1 MYIYICHCIYQVRSP
16 ESYYIDLY
24 RITRQLQGAHS
35 PLGSPNDGNHLY
47 MLIYPWYILISHPNC
62 LEVSNTVDDTSNYV
76 PKRPILGL
84 LPKPSNTTRGK
95 QWENWVTSNELE
107 HTSKLMKSR
116 NRRWMAT
123 SSMLSWRLFFSPPS
137 TFCDHVRKEWTIK
150 DWTKYA
156 CCTVQTLSAV
166 SNAVPQRAS
175 NAMYM
180 SHARWNGETRYF
192 QSLLRMSPTGQFS
205 RRILPTVAIG
215 GASRQMGVSFVSG
228 SDQERNKRVPV
239 HSRLRTGCL
248 CQDYQVTGGEVGGN
262 QWADASPSSPGFH
275 PKLAHSPIT
284 ATASNVSSP
293 RLHEVVGHL
302 HLPSTRC
309 FIPAPPSSPHPAT
322 RDTENIITTGGW
334 TSRFK
339 NMSNWGSSSQYI
351 VEHVTKACRWSS
363 NITTKRLKT
372 LPSTAGS
379 IYIYIRRPLPQQGE
393 RVRGEIT
400 SSKSVLH
407 CCGVF
412 SLR

>member
-1 MYIYICHCIYQVRSP
+1 MSWNNHFEAHEIQEPEMDGDLINAVLTIVFSSAIDILWPCQKRVDYQRLNKIC
-16 ESYYIDLY
+16 
-24 RITRQLQGAHS
+24 
-35 PLGSPNDGNHLY
+35 
-47 MLIYPWYILISHPNC
+47 MLH
-62 LEVSNTVDDTSNYV
+62 
-76 PKRPILGL
+76 G
-84 LPKPSNTTRGK
+84 
-95 QWENWVTSNELE
+95 
-107 HTSKLMKSR
+107 
-116 NRRWMAT
+116 
-123 SSMLSWRLFFSPPS
+123 
-137 TFCDHVRKEWTIK
+137 
-150 DWTKYA
+150 
-156 CCTVQTLSAV
+156 CTVQTLSAV

-248 CQDYQVTGGEVGGN
+248 CQDRWQEAKWEEANGLKLHPVH
-262 QWADASPSSPGFH
+262 PGSLNWHILPFH
-275 PKLAHSPIT
+275 PVPPIT
-284 ATASNVSSP
+284 ATASNVSTP

-309 FIPAPPSSPHPAT
+309 FIPAPPSSPRPA
-322 RDTENIITTGGW
+322 RDTENIIATGGW

-339 NMSNWGSSSQYI
+339 NMSSWGSSSQYI
-351 VEHVTKACRWSS
+351 VKHFNKSCWRSS

-379 IYIYIRRPLPQQGE
+379 IYIYISISIYLYLSIYISIYIYIYLYIYIYIYLYIYISIYLYLYIRRPLPQQGE